1 VCLPLESVLPILG
14 LFFLILLGKIGGFH
28 LSKFYRSVK
37 NGLYAAIITSVIFRI
52 FLFSIGACDQT
63 KKSASEGIEVL
74 FFMVYSLVLSG
85 IAFITIAVIS
95 FMIIKITA
103 ARKRRLRLQRA
114 RELTLLQHAKKLS
127 ER

>member
-1 VCLPLESVLPILG
+1 MCLPLEAVLPILG
-14 LFFLILLGKIGGFH
+14 LLFLILLGKLGGFY
-28 LSKFYRSVK
+28 LSEFYRSVR